1 MCVFVLAIKM
11 FNLQR
16 HSAQLPS
23 WTRYPIVPMKRSPR
37 VGTLSGTNLQVG
49 FVFVVRTIIHKYI
62 YISYICIYTYIILYI
77 FYIV

>member
-1 MCVFVLAIKM
+1 MITYIYINKYVCVFVLAIKM

-23 WTRYPIVPMKRSPR
+23 WTRYPIVPMKWSPR

-49 FVFVVRTIIHKYI
+49 VRFCCTDY
-62 YISYICIYTYIILYI
+62 YT
-77 FYIV
+77 